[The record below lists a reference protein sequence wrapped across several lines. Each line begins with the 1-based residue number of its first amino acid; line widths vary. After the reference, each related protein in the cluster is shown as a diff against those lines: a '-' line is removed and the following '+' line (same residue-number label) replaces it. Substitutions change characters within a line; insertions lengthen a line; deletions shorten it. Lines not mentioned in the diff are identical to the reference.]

1 MQQNDSLV
9 NGYLEGLGESGL
21 DRRRISA
28 VEPDLRERAVA
39 RPKLGQLVDLDGL
52 ELAGCDA
59 DVTAVLQVEV
69 AVRATQLAA
78 AAATAAATHLSSE

>member
-1 MQQNDSLV
+1 MNFRF
-9 NGYLEGLGESGL
+9 NLEGLGESGL

-59 DVTAVLQVEV
+59 DVTAALQVEV

-78 AAATAAATHLSSE
+78 AAAATAAATHLSSE